1 MCRTEANGPLKEEA
15 ETFIQL
21 HSSEWT
27 DKVSSIALATLK
39 TNNFNK
45 SEMLPVTA
53 DLILLKNF
61 PMQTMEDQ
69 NKHITEDPSYAS
81 WRALAEATLSRIILF
96 NRRRGSEASNLLLQT
111 YATRPNWVASVNK
124 EILDSLQTMERKL
137 LDRLDMVQTQG
148 KQNKRARS

>member
-1 MCRTEANGPLKEEA
+1 MGIRQQNGPLKEEA

-45 SEMLPVTA
+45 PEMLPVTE
-53 DLILLKNF
+53 DLVLLKNF
-61 PMQTMEDQ
+61 LIQTMEGE

-81 WRALAEATLSRIILF
+81 LRALAEATQSRIILF
-96 NRRRGSEASNLLLQT
+96 NKRRGSEASNLLLQT
-111 YATRPNWVASVNK
+111 YATRPNRVASVNK
-124 EILDSLQTMERKL
+124 EILDSCKWKRNCF
-137 LDRLDMVQTQG
+137 DRLDMVQTQG